1 MNPTLSSF
9 VETLLTDWYST
20 AARWSAPGN
29 SSPVGC
35 AQCEVS
41 PFRRLPGL
49 AEWPHDVIHPLVASL
64 EGAVLEV
71 QRSLEELDAEL
82 ALAGAIEPDP
92 ERRAVYARHALKLVY
107 ATAMLNVEDI
117 LDVLENC
124 VGPAI
129 EEYVARELRAG
140 LLDFEQ
146 TADSRD

>member
-35 AQCEVS
+35 PQCEVS
-41 PFRRLPGL
+41 SFLRLPGL
-49 AEWPHDVIHPLVASL
+49 VEWPHDVIHPLVASL

-82 ALAGAIEPDP
+82 AGSVEPDP
-92 ERRAVYARHALKLVY
+92 ERRAAYARHALKLVY
-107 ATAMLNVEDI
+107 ATAMLNSEDI

-140 LLDFEQ
+140 MLDFEQ
-146 TADSRD
+146 TADSRDQV